1 MGKLLS
7 MTGYGSAKG
16 SVEGQ
21 EITVEL
27 KSVNNRYLDCS
38 VRLPRNFLFAEDTV
52 KQAVSAGVSRGK
64 VDVFVSAQ
72 ASQDSGTVVSVNEE
86 LARGYRD
93 AVAHI
98 AETLGL
104 ESGLNAFSLARF
116 PDVLTVERRELD
128 KDKAAAALSEIT
140 AKAVEEFNAMRERE
154 GERLRR
160 DMLGKLETIE
170 GLVSV
175 VEERSPQ
182 TVKEYRERLEARLRD
197 ILADRSLD
205 EQRVITEAAIF
216 ADRAAVDEITRKSI
230 DDPMCIGYFIDNE
243 LAFGGIVKA
252 VFGAEPDQPAK
263 LEFVKDLKAKY
274 GTIEALN
281 KVWDT
286 SYADWDG
293 LLQSK
298 AMPEGK
304 GFRKDADAFNNKF
317 IERYFELS
325 RKGIKSLA
333 PHRLYLGCRFVGFR
347 HAEAVRRIAAKY
359 SDVISINSYHNSIAN
374 VSPDQFFGKPMLIG
388 EFHFGTYDRGMF
400 APSLC
405 PVGTQQERATSYMR
419 FVQGALT
426 QPHLVGTHYFQFRDQ
441 PLTGRWDGEGYQI
454 GFVDVADTPYRELC
468 ESARETG
475 EHMYQYRLNGKAVN
489 DMK

>member
-93 AVAHI
+93 AVARI

-216 ADRAAVDEITRKSI
+216 ADRTAVDEETVRLRSHIAQFRTMLEEGSPIGRKMDFLVQEFNRESNT
-230 DDPMCIGYFIDNE
+230 IGSKCSDAP
-243 LAFGGIVKA
+243 LAKV
-252 VFGAEPDQPAK
+252 V
-263 LEFVKDLKAKY
+263 VDLKSE
-274 GTIEALN
+274 IE
-281 KVWDT
+281 KIREQ
-286 SYADWDG
+286 
-293 LLQSK
+293 LQ
-298 AMPEGK
+298 
-304 GFRKDADAFNNKF
+304 
-317 IERYFELS
+317 
-325 RKGIKSLA
+325 
-333 PHRLYLGCRFVGFR
+333 
-347 HAEAVRRIAAKY
+347 
-359 SDVISINSYHNSIAN
+359 N
-374 VSPDQFFGKPMLIG
+374 V
-388 EFHFGTYDRGMF
+388 E
-400 APSLC
+400 
-405 PVGTQQERATSYMR
+405 
-419 FVQGALT
+419 
-426 QPHLVGTHYFQFRDQ
+426 
-441 PLTGRWDGEGYQI
+441 
-454 GFVDVADTPYRELC
+454 
-468 ESARETG
+468 
-475 EHMYQYRLNGKAVN
+475 
-489 DMK
+489 

>member
-52 KQAVSAGVSRGK
+52 KQAVSAGISRGK

-72 ASQDSGTVVSVNEE
+72 ASQDSGTVVSVNEG
-86 LARGYRD
+86 LARGYHD
-93 AVAHI
+93 AVARI

-128 KDKAAAALSEIT
+128 KDKAAAALSDIT

-216 ADRAAVDEITRKSI
+216 ADRTAVDEETVRLRSHIAQFRTMLEEGSPIGRKMDFLVQEFNRESNT
-230 DDPMCIGYFIDNE
+230 IGSKCSDAS
-243 LAFGGIVKA
+243 LAKV
-252 VFGAEPDQPAK
+252 V
-263 LEFVKDLKAKY
+263 VDLKSE
-274 GTIEALN
+274 IE
-281 KVWDT
+281 KIREQ
-286 SYADWDG
+286 
-293 LLQSK
+293 LQ
-298 AMPEGK
+298 
-304 GFRKDADAFNNKF
+304 
-317 IERYFELS
+317 
-325 RKGIKSLA
+325 
-333 PHRLYLGCRFVGFR
+333 
-347 HAEAVRRIAAKY
+347 
-359 SDVISINSYHNSIAN
+359 N
-374 VSPDQFFGKPMLIG
+374 V
-388 EFHFGTYDRGMF
+388 E
-400 APSLC
+400 
-405 PVGTQQERATSYMR
+405 
-419 FVQGALT
+419 
-426 QPHLVGTHYFQFRDQ
+426 
-441 PLTGRWDGEGYQI
+441 
-454 GFVDVADTPYRELC
+454 
-468 ESARETG
+468 
-475 EHMYQYRLNGKAVN
+475 
-489 DMK
+489 

>member
-93 AVAHI
+93 AVSRI

-175 VEERSPQ
+175 VEEQ

-216 ADRAAVDEITRKSI
+216 ADRTAVDEETVRLRSHIAQFRTMLEEGSPIGRKMDFLVQEFNRESNT
-230 DDPMCIGYFIDNE
+230 IGSKCSDAS
-243 LAFGGIVKA
+243 LAKV
-252 VFGAEPDQPAK
+252 V
-263 LEFVKDLKAKY
+263 VDLKSE
-274 GTIEALN
+274 IE
-281 KVWDT
+281 KIREQ
-286 SYADWDG
+286 
-293 LLQSK
+293 LQ
-298 AMPEGK
+298 
-304 GFRKDADAFNNKF
+304 
-317 IERYFELS
+317 
-325 RKGIKSLA
+325 
-333 PHRLYLGCRFVGFR
+333 
-347 HAEAVRRIAAKY
+347 
-359 SDVISINSYHNSIAN
+359 N
-374 VSPDQFFGKPMLIG
+374 V
-388 EFHFGTYDRGMF
+388 E
-400 APSLC
+400 
-405 PVGTQQERATSYMR
+405 
-419 FVQGALT
+419 
-426 QPHLVGTHYFQFRDQ
+426 
-441 PLTGRWDGEGYQI
+441 
-454 GFVDVADTPYRELC
+454 
-468 ESARETG
+468 
-475 EHMYQYRLNGKAVN
+475 
-489 DMK
+489 

>member
-72 ASQDSGTVVSVNEE
+72 ASQDSGTAVSVNDE

-93 AVAHI
+93 AVARI

-216 ADRAAVDEITRKSI
+216 ADRTAVDEETVRLRSHIAQFRTMLEEGSPIGRKMDFLVQEFNRESNT
-230 DDPMCIGYFIDNE
+230 IGSKCSDAS
-243 LAFGGIVKA
+243 LAKV
-252 VFGAEPDQPAK
+252 V
-263 LEFVKDLKAKY
+263 VDLKSE
-274 GTIEALN
+274 IE
-281 KVWDT
+281 KIREQ
-286 SYADWDG
+286 
-293 LLQSK
+293 LQ
-298 AMPEGK
+298 
-304 GFRKDADAFNNKF
+304 
-317 IERYFELS
+317 
-325 RKGIKSLA
+325 
-333 PHRLYLGCRFVGFR
+333 
-347 HAEAVRRIAAKY
+347 
-359 SDVISINSYHNSIAN
+359 N
-374 VSPDQFFGKPMLIG
+374 V
-388 EFHFGTYDRGMF
+388 E
-400 APSLC
+400 
-405 PVGTQQERATSYMR
+405 
-419 FVQGALT
+419 
-426 QPHLVGTHYFQFRDQ
+426 
-441 PLTGRWDGEGYQI
+441 
-454 GFVDVADTPYRELC
+454 
-468 ESARETG
+468 
-475 EHMYQYRLNGKAVN
+475 
-489 DMK
+489 

>member
-93 AVAHI
+93 AVARI

-216 ADRAAVDEITRKSI
+216 ADRTAVDEETVRLRSHIAQFRTMLEEGSPIGRKMDFLVQEFNRESNT
-230 DDPMCIGYFIDNE
+230 IGSKCSDAS
-243 LAFGGIVKA
+243 LAKVVVDLNSEIVKIR
-252 VFGAEPDQPAK
+252 EQ
-263 LEFVKDLKAKY
+263 
-274 GTIEALN
+274 
-281 KVWDT
+281 
-286 SYADWDG
+286 
-293 LLQSK
+293 LQ
-298 AMPEGK
+298 
-304 GFRKDADAFNNKF
+304 
-317 IERYFELS
+317 
-325 RKGIKSLA
+325 
-333 PHRLYLGCRFVGFR
+333 
-347 HAEAVRRIAAKY
+347 
-359 SDVISINSYHNSIAN
+359 N
-374 VSPDQFFGKPMLIG
+374 V
-388 EFHFGTYDRGMF
+388 E
-400 APSLC
+400 
-405 PVGTQQERATSYMR
+405 
-419 FVQGALT
+419 
-426 QPHLVGTHYFQFRDQ
+426 
-441 PLTGRWDGEGYQI
+441 
-454 GFVDVADTPYRELC
+454 
-468 ESARETG
+468 
-475 EHMYQYRLNGKAVN
+475 
-489 DMK
+489 

>member
-72 ASQDSGTVVSVNEE
+72 TSQDSGTVVSVNEE

-93 AVAHI
+93 AVARI

-216 ADRAAVDEITRKSI
+216 ADRTAVDEETVRLRSHIAQFRTMLEEGSPIGRKMDFLVQEFNRESNT
-230 DDPMCIGYFIDNE
+230 IGSKCSDAS
-243 LAFGGIVKA
+243 LAKV
-252 VFGAEPDQPAK
+252 V
-263 LEFVKDLKAKY
+263 VDLKSE
-274 GTIEALN
+274 IE
-281 KVWDT
+281 KIREQ
-286 SYADWDG
+286 
-293 LLQSK
+293 LQ
-298 AMPEGK
+298 
-304 GFRKDADAFNNKF
+304 
-317 IERYFELS
+317 
-325 RKGIKSLA
+325 
-333 PHRLYLGCRFVGFR
+333 
-347 HAEAVRRIAAKY
+347 
-359 SDVISINSYHNSIAN
+359 N
-374 VSPDQFFGKPMLIG
+374 VD
-388 EFHFGTYDRGMF
+388 
-400 APSLC
+400 
-405 PVGTQQERATSYMR
+405 
-419 FVQGALT
+419 
-426 QPHLVGTHYFQFRDQ
+426 
-441 PLTGRWDGEGYQI
+441 
-454 GFVDVADTPYRELC
+454 
-468 ESARETG
+468 
-475 EHMYQYRLNGKAVN
+475 
-489 DMK
+489 

>member
-52 KQAVSAGVSRGK
+52 KQAVSTGVSRGK
-64 VDVFVSAQ
+64 GDVFVSAQ

-93 AVAHI
+93 AVARI
-98 AETLGL
+98 GETLGL

-216 ADRAAVDEITRKSI
+216 ADRTAVDEETVRLRSHIAQFRTMLEEGSPIGRKMDFLVQEFNRESNT
-230 DDPMCIGYFIDNE
+230 IGSKCSDAS
-243 LAFGGIVKA
+243 LAKV
-252 VFGAEPDQPAK
+252 V
-263 LEFVKDLKAKY
+263 VDLKSE
-274 GTIEALN
+274 IE
-281 KVWDT
+281 KIREQ
-286 SYADWDG
+286 
-293 LLQSK
+293 LQ
-298 AMPEGK
+298 
-304 GFRKDADAFNNKF
+304 
-317 IERYFELS
+317 
-325 RKGIKSLA
+325 
-333 PHRLYLGCRFVGFR
+333 
-347 HAEAVRRIAAKY
+347 
-359 SDVISINSYHNSIAN
+359 N
-374 VSPDQFFGKPMLIG
+374 V
-388 EFHFGTYDRGMF
+388 E
-400 APSLC
+400 
-405 PVGTQQERATSYMR
+405 
-419 FVQGALT
+419 
-426 QPHLVGTHYFQFRDQ
+426 
-441 PLTGRWDGEGYQI
+441 
-454 GFVDVADTPYRELC
+454 
-468 ESARETG
+468 
-475 EHMYQYRLNGKAVN
+475 
-489 DMK
+489 

>member
-21 EITVEL
+21 KITVEL

-216 ADRAAVDEITRKSI
+216 ADRTAVDEETVRLRSHIAQFRTMLEEGSPIGRKMDFLVQEFNRESNT
-230 DDPMCIGYFIDNE
+230 IGSKCSDAS
-243 LAFGGIVKA
+243 LAKV
-252 VFGAEPDQPAK
+252 V
-263 LEFVKDLKAKY
+263 VDLKSE
-274 GTIEALN
+274 IE
-281 KVWDT
+281 KIREQ
-286 SYADWDG
+286 
-293 LLQSK
+293 LQ
-298 AMPEGK
+298 
-304 GFRKDADAFNNKF
+304 
-317 IERYFELS
+317 
-325 RKGIKSLA
+325 
-333 PHRLYLGCRFVGFR
+333 
-347 HAEAVRRIAAKY
+347 
-359 SDVISINSYHNSIAN
+359 N
-374 VSPDQFFGKPMLIG
+374 V
-388 EFHFGTYDRGMF
+388 E
-400 APSLC
+400 
-405 PVGTQQERATSYMR
+405 
-419 FVQGALT
+419 
-426 QPHLVGTHYFQFRDQ
+426 
-441 PLTGRWDGEGYQI
+441 
-454 GFVDVADTPYRELC
+454 
-468 ESARETG
+468 
-475 EHMYQYRLNGKAVN
+475 
-489 DMK
+489 

>member
-93 AVAHI
+93 AVARI

-175 VEERSPQ
+175 VEERSQQ

-216 ADRAAVDEITRKSI
+216 ADRTAVDEETVRLRSHIAQFRTMLEEGSPIGRKMDFLVQEFNRESNT
-230 DDPMCIGYFIDNE
+230 IGSKCSDAS
-243 LAFGGIVKA
+243 LAKV
-252 VFGAEPDQPAK
+252 V
-263 LEFVKDLKAKY
+263 VDLKSE
-274 GTIEALN
+274 IE
-281 KVWDT
+281 KIREQ
-286 SYADWDG
+286 
-293 LLQSK
+293 LQ
-298 AMPEGK
+298 
-304 GFRKDADAFNNKF
+304 
-317 IERYFELS
+317 
-325 RKGIKSLA
+325 
-333 PHRLYLGCRFVGFR
+333 
-347 HAEAVRRIAAKY
+347 
-359 SDVISINSYHNSIAN
+359 N
-374 VSPDQFFGKPMLIG
+374 V
-388 EFHFGTYDRGMF
+388 E
-400 APSLC
+400 
-405 PVGTQQERATSYMR
+405 
-419 FVQGALT
+419 
-426 QPHLVGTHYFQFRDQ
+426 
-441 PLTGRWDGEGYQI
+441 
-454 GFVDVADTPYRELC
+454 
-468 ESARETG
+468 
-475 EHMYQYRLNGKAVN
+475 
-489 DMK
+489 

>member
-93 AVAHI
+93 AVARI

-104 ESGLNAFSLARF
+104 ESGINAFSLARF

-170 GLVSV
+170 ELVSV

-182 TVKEYRERLEARLRD
+182 TVEEYRERLEARLRD

-216 ADRAAVDEITRKSI
+216 ADRTAVDEETVRLRSHIAQFRTMLEEGSPIGRKMDFLVQEFNRESNT
-230 DDPMCIGYFIDNE
+230 IGSKCSDAS
-243 LAFGGIVKA
+243 LAKV
-252 VFGAEPDQPAK
+252 V
-263 LEFVKDLKAKY
+263 VDLKSE
-274 GTIEALN
+274 IE
-281 KVWDT
+281 KIREQ
-286 SYADWDG
+286 
-293 LLQSK
+293 LQ
-298 AMPEGK
+298 
-304 GFRKDADAFNNKF
+304 
-317 IERYFELS
+317 
-325 RKGIKSLA
+325 
-333 PHRLYLGCRFVGFR
+333 
-347 HAEAVRRIAAKY
+347 
-359 SDVISINSYHNSIAN
+359 N
-374 VSPDQFFGKPMLIG
+374 V
-388 EFHFGTYDRGMF
+388 E
-400 APSLC
+400 
-405 PVGTQQERATSYMR
+405 
-419 FVQGALT
+419 
-426 QPHLVGTHYFQFRDQ
+426 
-441 PLTGRWDGEGYQI
+441 
-454 GFVDVADTPYRELC
+454 
-468 ESARETG
+468 
-475 EHMYQYRLNGKAVN
+475 
-489 DMK
+489 

>member
-93 AVAHI
+93 AVARI

-216 ADRAAVDEITRKSI
+216 ADRTAVDEETVRLRSHIAQFRTMLEQGSPIGRKMDFLVQEFNRESNT
-230 DDPMCIGYFIDNE
+230 IGSKCSDAS
-243 LAFGGIVKA
+243 LAKV
-252 VFGAEPDQPAK
+252 V
-263 LEFVKDLKAKY
+263 VDLKSE
-274 GTIEALN
+274 IE
-281 KVWDT
+281 KIREQ
-286 SYADWDG
+286 
-293 LLQSK
+293 LQ
-298 AMPEGK
+298 
-304 GFRKDADAFNNKF
+304 
-317 IERYFELS
+317 
-325 RKGIKSLA
+325 
-333 PHRLYLGCRFVGFR
+333 
-347 HAEAVRRIAAKY
+347 
-359 SDVISINSYHNSIAN
+359 N
-374 VSPDQFFGKPMLIG
+374 V
-388 EFHFGTYDRGMF
+388 E
-400 APSLC
+400 
-405 PVGTQQERATSYMR
+405 
-419 FVQGALT
+419 
-426 QPHLVGTHYFQFRDQ
+426 
-441 PLTGRWDGEGYQI
+441 
-454 GFVDVADTPYRELC
+454 
-468 ESARETG
+468 
-475 EHMYQYRLNGKAVN
+475 
-489 DMK
+489 

>member
-93 AVAHI
+93 AVARI

-128 KDKAAAALSEIT
+128 KDKATAALSEIT

-170 GLVSV
+170 ELVSV

-216 ADRAAVDEITRKSI
+216 ADRTAVDEETVRLRSHIAQFRTMLEEGSPIGRKMDFLVQEFNRESNT
-230 DDPMCIGYFIDNE
+230 IGSKCSDAS
-243 LAFGGIVKA
+243 LAKV
-252 VFGAEPDQPAK
+252 V
-263 LEFVKDLKAKY
+263 VDLKSE
-274 GTIEALN
+274 IE
-281 KVWDT
+281 KIREQ
-286 SYADWDG
+286 
-293 LLQSK
+293 LQ
-298 AMPEGK
+298 
-304 GFRKDADAFNNKF
+304 
-317 IERYFELS
+317 
-325 RKGIKSLA
+325 
-333 PHRLYLGCRFVGFR
+333 
-347 HAEAVRRIAAKY
+347 
-359 SDVISINSYHNSIAN
+359 N
-374 VSPDQFFGKPMLIG
+374 V
-388 EFHFGTYDRGMF
+388 E
-400 APSLC
+400 
-405 PVGTQQERATSYMR
+405 
-419 FVQGALT
+419 
-426 QPHLVGTHYFQFRDQ
+426 
-441 PLTGRWDGEGYQI
+441 
-454 GFVDVADTPYRELC
+454 
-468 ESARETG
+468 
-475 EHMYQYRLNGKAVN
+475 
-489 DMK
+489 

>member
-21 EITVEL
+21 EITIEL

-72 ASQDSGTVVSVNEE
+72 ASQDSGTVVSVNED

-93 AVAHI
+93 AVSHI

-104 ESGLNAFSLARF
+104 ESGLNAFNIARF

-154 GERLRR
+154 GDRLRR

-216 ADRAAVDEITRKSI
+216 ADRTAVDEETVRLRSHIAQFRTMLEEGSPIGRKMDFLVQEFNRESNT
-230 DDPMCIGYFIDNE
+230 IGSKCSDAS
-243 LAFGGIVKA
+243 LAKV
-252 VFGAEPDQPAK
+252 V
-263 LEFVKDLKAKY
+263 VDLKSE
-274 GTIEALN
+274 IE
-281 KVWDT
+281 KIREQ
-286 SYADWDG
+286 
-293 LLQSK
+293 LQ
-298 AMPEGK
+298 
-304 GFRKDADAFNNKF
+304 
-317 IERYFELS
+317 
-325 RKGIKSLA
+325 
-333 PHRLYLGCRFVGFR
+333 
-347 HAEAVRRIAAKY
+347 
-359 SDVISINSYHNSIAN
+359 N
-374 VSPDQFFGKPMLIG
+374 V
-388 EFHFGTYDRGMF
+388 E
-400 APSLC
+400 
-405 PVGTQQERATSYMR
+405 
-419 FVQGALT
+419 
-426 QPHLVGTHYFQFRDQ
+426 
-441 PLTGRWDGEGYQI
+441 
-454 GFVDVADTPYRELC
+454 
-468 ESARETG
+468 
-475 EHMYQYRLNGKAVN
+475 
-489 DMK
+489 

>member
-93 AVAHI
+93 AVARI

-128 KDKAAAALSEIT
+128 KDKAAAALSDIT

-216 ADRAAVDEITRKSI
+216 ADRTDVDEETVRLRSHIAQFRTMLEEGSPIGRKMDFLVQEFNRESNT
-230 DDPMCIGYFIDNE
+230 IGSKCSDAS
-243 LAFGGIVKA
+243 LAKV
-252 VFGAEPDQPAK
+252 V
-263 LEFVKDLKAKY
+263 VDLKSE
-274 GTIEALN
+274 IE
-281 KVWDT
+281 KIREQ
-286 SYADWDG
+286 
-293 LLQSK
+293 LQ
-298 AMPEGK
+298 
-304 GFRKDADAFNNKF
+304 
-317 IERYFELS
+317 
-325 RKGIKSLA
+325 
-333 PHRLYLGCRFVGFR
+333 
-347 HAEAVRRIAAKY
+347 
-359 SDVISINSYHNSIAN
+359 N
-374 VSPDQFFGKPMLIG
+374 V
-388 EFHFGTYDRGMF
+388 E
-400 APSLC
+400 
-405 PVGTQQERATSYMR
+405 
-419 FVQGALT
+419 
-426 QPHLVGTHYFQFRDQ
+426 
-441 PLTGRWDGEGYQI
+441 
-454 GFVDVADTPYRELC
+454 
-468 ESARETG
+468 
-475 EHMYQYRLNGKAVN
+475 
-489 DMK
+489 

>member
-72 ASQDSGTVVSVNEE
+72 ASQDSGTIVSVNEE

-104 ESGLNAFSLARF
+104 ESGLNAFSIARF

-154 GERLRR
+154 GDRLRR

-170 GLVSV
+170 KLVSA

-182 TVKEYRERLEARLRD
+182 TVREYRERLEARLRD

-216 ADRAAVDEITRKSI
+216 ADRTAVDEETVRLRSHIAQFRTMLEEGSPIGRKMDFLVQEFNRESNT
-230 DDPMCIGYFIDNE
+230 IGSKCSDAS
-243 LAFGGIVKA
+243 LAKV
-252 VFGAEPDQPAK
+252 V
-263 LEFVKDLKAKY
+263 VDLKSE
-274 GTIEALN
+274 IE
-281 KVWDT
+281 KIREQ
-286 SYADWDG
+286 
-293 LLQSK
+293 LQ
-298 AMPEGK
+298 
-304 GFRKDADAFNNKF
+304 
-317 IERYFELS
+317 
-325 RKGIKSLA
+325 
-333 PHRLYLGCRFVGFR
+333 
-347 HAEAVRRIAAKY
+347 
-359 SDVISINSYHNSIAN
+359 N
-374 VSPDQFFGKPMLIG
+374 V
-388 EFHFGTYDRGMF
+388 E
-400 APSLC
+400 
-405 PVGTQQERATSYMR
+405 
-419 FVQGALT
+419 
-426 QPHLVGTHYFQFRDQ
+426 
-441 PLTGRWDGEGYQI
+441 
-454 GFVDVADTPYRELC
+454 
-468 ESARETG
+468 
-475 EHMYQYRLNGKAVN
+475 
-489 DMK
+489 

>member
-93 AVAHI
+93 AVARI

-116 PDVLTVERRELD
+116 PDVLTVERRELN

-216 ADRAAVDEITRKSI
+216 ADRTAVEVRGARQFNLKDVDVRIPAGCLTAVTGPSGSGKSTIIGSLLERFPQLEFSISATSRAPRGTEADGREYYFLSNDDFKARAAAGEFVEWEEVYAGTCYGTLRSELKRIWDKGHVIVFDVDVKGGVNLKRIFGAQALSVFVMPPSVDELQRRLEGRGTDSPETIARRVAKAEQ
-230 DDPMCIGYFIDNE
+230 E
-243 LAFGGIVKA
+243 LAFAPQFDRVVVNDCLATA
-252 VFGAEPDQPAK
+252 V
-263 LEFVKDLKAKY
+263 
-274 GTIEALN
+274 
-281 KVWDT
+281 
-286 SYADWDG
+286 
-293 LLQSK
+293 
-298 AMPEGK
+298 
-304 GFRKDADAFNNKF
+304 
-317 IERYFELS
+317 
-325 RKGIKSLA
+325 
-333 PHRLYLGCRFVGFR
+333 
-347 HAEAVRRIAAKY
+347 AEAERITEA
-359 SDVISINSYHNSIAN
+359 
-374 VSPDQFFGKPMLIG
+374 FIG
-388 EFHFGTYDRGMF
+388 
-400 APSLC
+400 
-405 PVGTQQERATSYMR
+405 
-419 FVQGALT
+419 
-426 QPHLVGTHYFQFRDQ
+426 
-441 PLTGRWDGEGYQI
+441 
-454 GFVDVADTPYRELC
+454 
-468 ESARETG
+468 
-475 EHMYQYRLNGKAVN
+475 
-489 DMK
+489 

>member
-93 AVAHI
+93 AVARI

-116 PDVLTVERRELD
+116 PDVLTVERCELD
-128 KDKAAAALSEIT
+128 KDKAAAALSDIT

-216 ADRAAVDEITRKSI
+216 ADRTAVDEETVRLRSHIAQFRTMLEQGSPIGRKMDFLVQEFNRESNT
-230 DDPMCIGYFIDNE
+230 IGSKCSDAS
-243 LAFGGIVKA
+243 LAKV
-252 VFGAEPDQPAK
+252 V
-263 LEFVKDLKAKY
+263 VDLKSE
-274 GTIEALN
+274 IE
-281 KVWDT
+281 KIREQ
-286 SYADWDG
+286 
-293 LLQSK
+293 LQ
-298 AMPEGK
+298 
-304 GFRKDADAFNNKF
+304 
-317 IERYFELS
+317 
-325 RKGIKSLA
+325 
-333 PHRLYLGCRFVGFR
+333 
-347 HAEAVRRIAAKY
+347 
-359 SDVISINSYHNSIAN
+359 N
-374 VSPDQFFGKPMLIG
+374 V
-388 EFHFGTYDRGMF
+388 E
-400 APSLC
+400 
-405 PVGTQQERATSYMR
+405 
-419 FVQGALT
+419 
-426 QPHLVGTHYFQFRDQ
+426 
-441 PLTGRWDGEGYQI
+441 
-454 GFVDVADTPYRELC
+454 
-468 ESARETG
+468 
-475 EHMYQYRLNGKAVN
+475 
-489 DMK
+489 

>member
-205 EQRVITEAAIF
+205 EQRVVTEAAIF
-216 ADRAAVDEITRKSI
+216 ADRTAVDEETVRLRSHIAQFRTMLEEGSPIGRKMDFLVQEFNRESNT
-230 DDPMCIGYFIDNE
+230 IGSKCSDAS
-243 LAFGGIVKA
+243 LAKV
-252 VFGAEPDQPAK
+252 V
-263 LEFVKDLKAKY
+263 VDLKSE
-274 GTIEALN
+274 IE
-281 KVWDT
+281 KIREQ
-286 SYADWDG
+286 
-293 LLQSK
+293 LQ
-298 AMPEGK
+298 
-304 GFRKDADAFNNKF
+304 
-317 IERYFELS
+317 
-325 RKGIKSLA
+325 
-333 PHRLYLGCRFVGFR
+333 
-347 HAEAVRRIAAKY
+347 
-359 SDVISINSYHNSIAN
+359 N
-374 VSPDQFFGKPMLIG
+374 V
-388 EFHFGTYDRGMF
+388 E
-400 APSLC
+400 
-405 PVGTQQERATSYMR
+405 
-419 FVQGALT
+419 
-426 QPHLVGTHYFQFRDQ
+426 
-441 PLTGRWDGEGYQI
+441 
-454 GFVDVADTPYRELC
+454 
-468 ESARETG
+468 
-475 EHMYQYRLNGKAVN
+475 
-489 DMK
+489 

>member
-93 AVAHI
+93 AVARI

-170 GLVSV
+170 ELVSV

-216 ADRAAVDEITRKSI
+216 ADRTAVDEETVRLRSHIAQFRTMLEEGSPIGRKMDFLVQEFNRESNT
-230 DDPMCIGYFIDNE
+230 IGSKCSDAS
-243 LAFGGIVKA
+243 LATV
-252 VFGAEPDQPAK
+252 V
-263 LEFVKDLKAKY
+263 VDLKSE
-274 GTIEALN
+274 IE
-281 KVWDT
+281 KIREQ
-286 SYADWDG
+286 
-293 LLQSK
+293 LQ
-298 AMPEGK
+298 
-304 GFRKDADAFNNKF
+304 
-317 IERYFELS
+317 
-325 RKGIKSLA
+325 
-333 PHRLYLGCRFVGFR
+333 
-347 HAEAVRRIAAKY
+347 
-359 SDVISINSYHNSIAN
+359 N
-374 VSPDQFFGKPMLIG
+374 V
-388 EFHFGTYDRGMF
+388 E
-400 APSLC
+400 
-405 PVGTQQERATSYMR
+405 
-419 FVQGALT
+419 
-426 QPHLVGTHYFQFRDQ
+426 
-441 PLTGRWDGEGYQI
+441 
-454 GFVDVADTPYRELC
+454 
-468 ESARETG
+468 
-475 EHMYQYRLNGKAVN
+475 
-489 DMK
+489 

>member
-72 ASQDSGTVVSVNEE
+72 TSQDSGTVVSVNEE

-93 AVAHI
+93 AVARI

-216 ADRAAVDEITRKSI
+216 ADRTAVDEETVRLRSHIAQFRTMLEEGSPIGRKMDFLVQEFNRESNT
-230 DDPMCIGYFIDNE
+230 IGSKCSDAS
-243 LAFGGIVKA
+243 LAKV
-252 VFGAEPDQPAK
+252 V
-263 LEFVKDLKAKY
+263 VDLKSEIGK
-274 GTIEALN
+274 IREQ
-281 KVWDT
+281 
-286 SYADWDG
+286 
-293 LLQSK
+293 LQ
-298 AMPEGK
+298 
-304 GFRKDADAFNNKF
+304 
-317 IERYFELS
+317 
-325 RKGIKSLA
+325 
-333 PHRLYLGCRFVGFR
+333 
-347 HAEAVRRIAAKY
+347 
-359 SDVISINSYHNSIAN
+359 N
-374 VSPDQFFGKPMLIG
+374 V
-388 EFHFGTYDRGMF
+388 E
-400 APSLC
+400 
-405 PVGTQQERATSYMR
+405 
-419 FVQGALT
+419 
-426 QPHLVGTHYFQFRDQ
+426 
-441 PLTGRWDGEGYQI
+441 
-454 GFVDVADTPYRELC
+454 
-468 ESARETG
+468 
-475 EHMYQYRLNGKAVN
+475 
-489 DMK
+489 

>member
-16 SVEGQ
+16 SIEGQ

-93 AVAHI
+93 AVARI

-170 GLVSV
+170 ELVSV

-216 ADRAAVDEITRKSI
+216 ADRTAVDEETVRLRSHIAQFRTMLEEGSPIGRKMDFLVQEFNRESNT
-230 DDPMCIGYFIDNE
+230 IGSKCSDAS
-243 LAFGGIVKA
+243 LAKV
-252 VFGAEPDQPAK
+252 V
-263 LEFVKDLKAKY
+263 VDLKSE
-274 GTIEALN
+274 IE
-281 KVWDT
+281 KIREQ
-286 SYADWDG
+286 
-293 LLQSK
+293 LQ
-298 AMPEGK
+298 
-304 GFRKDADAFNNKF
+304 
-317 IERYFELS
+317 
-325 RKGIKSLA
+325 
-333 PHRLYLGCRFVGFR
+333 
-347 HAEAVRRIAAKY
+347 
-359 SDVISINSYHNSIAN
+359 N
-374 VSPDQFFGKPMLIG
+374 V
-388 EFHFGTYDRGMF
+388 E
-400 APSLC
+400 
-405 PVGTQQERATSYMR
+405 
-419 FVQGALT
+419 
-426 QPHLVGTHYFQFRDQ
+426 
-441 PLTGRWDGEGYQI
+441 
-454 GFVDVADTPYRELC
+454 
-468 ESARETG
+468 
-475 EHMYQYRLNGKAVN
+475 
-489 DMK
+489 